1 MYLTLPAALAFLLA
15 SKVSAS
21 PAVSV
26 VTVSAPPVPTST
38 SYIKNADFQETVL
51 STHNFFRSEHNVSS
65 LTWNDTL
72 ATFASTY
79 VKNCEFEHSG
89 GPYGENLAAGY
100 QNATAAVEGW
110 ANERQGYDFKK
121 PTGFSEKT
129 GHFTQLVWAN
139 TTMVGCGREA
149 CNGENGE
156 FYYLFFREEVVAG
169 G

>member
-1 MYLTLPAALAFLLA
+1 MYLILPATLAFLLA

-21 PAVSV
+21 PAVSTI
-26 VTVSAPPVPTST
+26 TVSAPPIPTST
-38 SYIKNADFQETVL
+38 SYIKNSDFQDVVL
-51 STHNFFRSEHNVSS
+51 SNHNFFRSEHNVSD

-72 ATFASTY
+72 ATFASNWA
-79 VKNCEFEHSG
+79 KKCEFEHSG

-139 TTMVGCGREA
+139 TTTVGCGREA

-156 FYYLFFREEVVAG
+156 CPRLLFGGRE
-169 G
+169 

>member
-1 MYLTLPAALAFLLA
+1 MFLTLPATLAFLLA

-21 PAVSV
+21 PAAAAAS
-26 VTVSAPPVPTST
+26 TITMSTPPAPTST
-38 SYIKNADFQETVL
+38 SYIKNTDFQEVML
-51 STHNFFRSEHNVSS
+51 STHNFFRLEHNVSA

-72 ATFASTY
+72 ATFASSY
-79 VKNCEFEHSG
+79 AKKCEFEHSG
-89 GPYGENLAAGY
+89 GAYGENLAAGY

-110 ANERQGYDFKK
+110 GNERQGYDFKK

-156 FYYLFFREEVVAG
+156 FTFWF
-169 G
+169 